1 MNIRS
6 FLFLAI
12 FLFDMNWMIAQ
23 TEGADPPAPPPTDEP
38 TQKPTRRPTGQPTR
52 QPTSHPTGQ
61 PTRQP
66 TSQPT
71 RKINPL
77 QPSSYLLKTKTIV
90 CFANNSVIGN
100 IPYPNNPGSCTLSC
114 DSPKI
119 PVLAGVLN
127 ANNTD
132 VENNQFL
139 YYDLR
144 SYFAVCDDNNKL
156 CFSKTFKNEILG
168 QGTNTDFFNQFRIRG
183 QDNYWGTPIT
193 VGYKCLTAPTALP
206 TAEPTPEPTAL
217 PTTAK
222 PTPEPT
228 LLKSG
233 THYPTANNYV
243 NFAACFLN
251 GTQLTNAPSGKVNCT
266 FVCNSGGNIRQVR
279 LVSKGGLYNGDD
291 DYAAMVFTL
300 GAANDYSKYLKVC
313 DKTFCFNTDLKDE
326 FYKNYNSIITQET
339 AFFINY
345 DCLPK
350 TTPVANVTQLQSSSI
365 FDAGFTGYNFII
377 IVVISVIGLL
387 TLCILVFQCH
397 GFFRN
402 KIAQYDFTKSLEIDK
417 KIKILSSNF
426 EENVKLDV
434 SELETTVETKAKK
447 VLEDVEK
454 GIKTAVEDRLIMIQ
468 PKLESAI
475 DKLTNLLPNFKLLTS
490 RQVRQPQRV
499 VTRRRVPRNTSGV
512 TRRRRNGNHPV
523 SQVMR
528 SFF

>member
-23 TEGADPPAPPPTDEP
+23 TADALAFSPTDE
-38 TQKPTRRPTGQPTR
+38 PTGQPTR
-52 QPTSHPTGQ
+52 KPTGQ

-114 DSPKI
+114 DVSQKI
-119 PVLAGVLN
+119 PVLVGVLN

-156 CFSKTFKNEILG
+156 CFSETFKNEILG

-206 TAEPTPEPTAL
+206 TAEPTPKPTAL
-217 PTTAK
+217 PTTAE
-222 PTPEPT
+222 PTPKPT

-243 NFAACFLN
+243 NFATCFLN
-251 GTQLTNAPSGKVNCT
+251 GTQLTNAPDAPTNCT

-279 LVSKGGLYNGDD
+279 LFSEEGND
-291 DYAAMVFTL
+291 DYAKIYKKLAAY
-300 GAANDYSKYLKVC
+300 GAGNDYSKYLKVC
-313 DKTFCFNTDLKDE
+313 DKTFCFNN
-326 FYKNYNSIITQET
+326 FCCSNN
-339 AFFINY
+339 F
-345 DCLPK
+345 
-350 TTPVANVTQLQSSSI
+350 SSRM
-365 FDAGFTGYNFII
+365 
-377 IVVISVIGLL
+377 
-387 TLCILVFQCH
+387 C
-397 GFFRN
+397 
-402 KIAQYDFTKSLEIDK
+402 
-417 KIKILSSNF
+417 
-426 EENVKLDV
+426 
-434 SELETTVETKAKK
+434 
-447 VLEDVEK
+447 
-454 GIKTAVEDRLIMIQ
+454 
-468 PKLESAI
+468 
-475 DKLTNLLPNFKLLTS
+475 
-490 RQVRQPQRV
+490 
-499 VTRRRVPRNTSGV
+499 
-512 TRRRRNGNHPV
+512 
-523 SQVMR
+523 
-528 SFF
+528 